1 MVLGIKG
8 LICSTQEVAY
18 FYTDTF
24 SNFNCK
30 SSKPYYHMK
39 TFTSFCLAALCF
51 LGAQSLKAQATALYS
66 NPAAPCA
73 GPTASVLVGLVNPVP
88 LAVTYSWSVIGGSST
103 LNPIAPTFSTVDG
116 FFTAGIYTITVFPF
130 TMSGTTPVLIAGAVT
145 SMTLNVGSGPTT
157 SIVASSTA
165 FCVGN
170 TVTLTAFG
178 ATNYVWSNSVAG
190 QSVVVSPTSSMCF
203 SVAGSTSG
211 SCGAINSICLNVLPL
226 PTLNVVPGTTTVCNG
241 SSETFTASGASS
253 YTWNNTA
260 NTSTFNILQTAA
272 YAQHTLVGTNSFGC
286 SFSYTFSITLDSTCA
301 HVWPGDANSDGV
313 VGLTDVLEV
322 GLQAT
327 STGPARTPGGN
338 AYTSQYATAWT
349 GSVSTGKNK
358 CHADCNGDGTVNIAD
373 TVAIS
378 NNFSLTHAFKPAAAG
393 DQITLVPVQTQAQ
406 IGKWNVINVLLGS
419 TASQVQ
425 SHGVAFEISFDNT
438 KIVPDSIW
446 IEFVN
451 SAFTAGNQFI
461 PFRKK
466 DFVNGK
472 LYVALTRA
480 GGADVSVGG
489 VIAKIHYKVGAQVA
503 AGTQINF
510 GVSAGEKMLA
520 NGLSSSVSGDS
531 QSISTTDN
539 LTSISKLNSELAL
552 AVYPNPAHDIVLV
565 KGKDAEA
572 YTLILMD
579 LSGRVLIDK
588 QFSSQTTINIAALDN
603 GIYLFEV
610 STANGVQSQRI
621 TVMH

>member
-1 MVLGIKG
+1 
-8 LICSTQEVAY
+8 
-18 FYTDTF
+18 
-24 SNFNCK
+24 
-30 SSKPYYHMK
+30 MK
-39 TFTSFCLAALCF
+39 TFLSFCIAAFGFFCVQLM
-51 LGAQSLKAQATALYS
+51 QAQATALYS

-88 LAVTYSWSVIGGSST
+88 MAVTYSWTATGGAST
-103 LNPIAPTFSTVDG
+103 LAPIAPSFSTVNA
-116 FFTAGIYTITVFPF
+116 FFAPGIHTISVFPYS
-130 TMSGTTPVLIAGAVT
+130 MVGNTPVLISAAIAA
-145 SMTLNVGSGPTT
+145 MTINVGSGPTT
-157 SIVASSTA
+157 SIVASSTG
-165 FCVGN
+165 FCLGN

-178 ATNYVWSNSVAG
+178 ATSYTWSNSSMG
-190 QSVVVSPTSSMCF
+190 SSMIVTPTASTCY
-203 SVAGSTSG
+203 SVAASTAG

-226 PTLNVVPGTTTVCNG
+226 PNLNVVPGTTNVCKG
-241 SSETFTASGASS
+241 SSETFTAMGATS

-260 NTSTFNILQTAA
+260 NTSTYNILQTAA
-272 YAQHTLVGTNSFGC
+272 YAQHTVVGTNAFGC
-286 SFSYTFSITLDSTCA
+286 SFTYTFSVSLDTNCA
-301 HVWPGDANSDGV
+301 HVWPGDANSDGI
-313 VGLTDVLEV
+313 VGLSDVLEV

-349 GSVSTGKNK
+349 GTLSTGKNK

-373 TVAIS
+373 TVAIY
-378 NNFSLTHAFKPAAAG
+378 NNFNLTHAFKPVAAG

-406 IGKWNVINVLLGS
+406 IGRWNVINVVLGS

-425 SHGVAFEISFDNT
+425 SHGVAFEINFDNT
-438 KIVPDSIW
+438 KIVQDSIW

-466 DFVNGK
+466 EFANGK

-480 GGADVSVGG
+480 GGADVSIGG
-489 VIAKIHYKVGAQVA
+489 VIAKLHYKVGAQVA
-503 AGTQINF
+503 AGTQLNF
-510 GVSAGEKMLA
+510 GISAAEKMLA
-520 NGLSSSVSGDS
+520 NGQSSAVSGDL
-531 QSISTTDN
+531 QSLSATDN

-552 AVYPNPAHDIVLV
+552 VVYPNPAQDIVAV

-572 YTLILMD
+572 YSLKVMD

-588 QFSSQTTINIAALDN
+588 TFTTQTNINVAALDN
-603 GIYLFEV
+603 GVYLLEV
-610 STANGVQSQRI
+610 STANGLQSQRI